1 MKKIILII
9 SILISG
15 YSYSQDFKD
24 DISIVQFSAGFVKDS
39 EIKLTPFKV
48 YNIYYFKMEDKG
60 VIFREEKIKYL
71 PTIILYH
78 NGKEITRV
86 ESGIDLKLPE
96 NCIEVINKH
105 IDKLIE
111 DKF

>member
-1 MKKIILII
+1 MRLIF
-9 SILISG
+9 LIYFITTSL
-15 YSYSQDFKD
+15 YSQDFKN

-48 YNIYYFKMEDKG
+48 YNIYYFTMEERAVLFK
-60 VIFREEKIKYL
+60 EENIKYL
-71 PTIILYH
+71 PTVVLYH

-96 NCIEVINKH
+96 NCIELINKH
-105 IDKLIE
+105 INKLIE

>member
-1 MKKIILII
+1 MRTLLLILLFTS
-9 SILISG
+9 SI
-15 YSYSQDFKD
+15 YSQDFKD

-60 VIFREEKIKYL
+60 VIFREEKIKY
-71 PTIILYH
+71 H

>member
-1 MKKIILII
+1 MRILLLILLFTS
-9 SILISG
+9 SI
-15 YSYSQDFKD
+15 YSQDFKD

-60 VIFREEKIKYL
+60 IIFREEKIKYL

>member
-1 MKKIILII
+1 MRILLLILLFTS
-9 SILISG
+9 SI
-15 YSYSQDFKD
+15 YSQDFKD

-71 PTIILYH
+71 PTIVLYH

>member
-1 MKKIILII
+1 MRLIL
-9 SILISG
+9 LIYFITTSL
-15 YSYSQDFKD
+15 YSQDFKN

-48 YNIYYFKMEDKG
+48 YNIYYFKMEERAVLFK
-60 VIFREEKIKYL
+60 EENIKYL

-96 NCIEVINKH
+96 NCIELINKH

>member
-1 MKKIILII
+1 MRTLVLILLFTS
-9 SILISG
+9 SI
-15 YSYSQDFKD
+15 YSQDFKD

-60 VIFREEKIKYL
+60 IIFREEKIKYL